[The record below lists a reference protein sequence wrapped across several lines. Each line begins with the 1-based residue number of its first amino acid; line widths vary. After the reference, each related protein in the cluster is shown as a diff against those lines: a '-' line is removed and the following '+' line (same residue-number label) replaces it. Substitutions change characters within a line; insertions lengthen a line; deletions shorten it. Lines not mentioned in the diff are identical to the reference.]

1 MMDIL
6 GDMDVWD
13 IVSGT
18 ETLPAIETL
27 QPDWQ
32 KKDRKALRA
41 IRVRVTPE
49 VINVVQDVDSS
60 RTAWESLRDEYQA
73 SGSFGRVMA
82 RRKLFRTQCPEG
94 GDIEQHLRTMR
105 SYRSELNTLGGK
117 ISEEDFS
124 TAILMSL
131 PDTWRPFVRSI
142 NDQDLAG
149 DKPTVT
155 SSILIAR
162 ILQEYRHEHSRND
175 PDTALAA
182 QNKSKLTCYACGK
195 KGHFTLECRS
205 T

>member
-60 RTAWESLRDEYQA
+60 RTAWESLCDEYQA

-82 RRKLFRTQCPEG
+82 
-94 GDIEQHLRTMR
+94 
-105 SYRSELNTLGGK
+105 
-117 ISEEDFS
+117 
-124 TAILMSL
+124 
-131 PDTWRPFVRSI
+131 
-142 NDQDLAG
+142 
-149 DKPTVT
+149 
-155 SSILIAR
+155 
-162 ILQEYRHEHSRND
+162 
-175 PDTALAA
+175 
-182 QNKSKLTCYACGK
+182 
-195 KGHFTLECRS
+195 
-205 T
+205 

>member
-1 MMDIL
+1 MPDESYRIQPLRGEANYATWRVQMMDIL

-60 RTAWESLRDEYQA
+60 RTAWESLCDEYQA

-82 RRKLFRTQCPEG
+82 
-94 GDIEQHLRTMR
+94 
-105 SYRSELNTLGGK
+105 
-117 ISEEDFS
+117 
-124 TAILMSL
+124 
-131 PDTWRPFVRSI
+131 
-142 NDQDLAG
+142 
-149 DKPTVT
+149 
-155 SSILIAR
+155 
-162 ILQEYRHEHSRND
+162 
-175 PDTALAA
+175 
-182 QNKSKLTCYACGK
+182 
-195 KGHFTLECRS
+195 
-205 T
+205 